1 VDTPKKINRS
11 GKRNHIQTQL
21 GRPFGSRVNKKAAK
35 EKVVGF
41 GIGKRKGK

>member
-1 VDTPKKINRS
+1 MKKNRF

-21 GRPFGSRVNKKAAK
+21 GRPYGSRVNKKAAK

-41 GIGKRKGK
+41 GISKWLGK